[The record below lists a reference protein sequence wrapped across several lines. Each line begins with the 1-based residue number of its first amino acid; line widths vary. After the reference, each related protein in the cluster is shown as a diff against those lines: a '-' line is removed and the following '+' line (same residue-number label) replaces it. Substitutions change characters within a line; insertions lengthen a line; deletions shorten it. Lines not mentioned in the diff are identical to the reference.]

1 MRNRN
6 DAISIDSPCMIAVA
20 LKETNEMIGEINV
33 KLKDNTISLGYTFSY
48 KYHRQ
53 GYAFEF
59 LTVLHEHLHKMAP
72 KWEFISFTECE
83 NIAGIVLL

>member
-48 KYHRQ
+48 K
-53 GYAFEF
+53 
-59 LTVLHEHLHKMAP
+59 
-72 KWEFISFTECE
+72 
-83 NIAGIVLL
+83 